1 MAKPAQHH
9 RVRSPMSEDQ
19 RKKLSEA
26 QKRYVSS
33 DPRWADHRRKLAE
46 AQQRPE
52 QKAILSAAQ
61 LAYMANDPRWP
72 AHRVRMMQAAIETTR
87 ITLLPEEIE
96 TINDLRRKG
105 RNFEYVS
112 EELCVSEAVIRR
124 ELRARDI
131 PTGRIKPRPKA
142 ERGKGFWRSFDIP

>member
-1 MAKPAQHH
+1 MG
-9 RVRSPMSEDQ
+9 RS
-19 RKKLSEA
+19 
-26 QKRYVSS
+26 SS
-33 DPRWADHRRKLAE
+33 QIGRG
-46 AQQRPE
+46 
-52 QKAILSAAQ
+52 AATDREKSDTLGRQ

-72 AHRVRMMQAAIETTR
+72 AHRARMMQAAIETTR

-96 TINDLRRKG
+96 TIIDLRRKG